1 MKNKKQKQKQKRCN
15 DVPPT
20 SSSLDEMGKKARLTE
35 KVIARLED
43 SDSSDDEDNRR
54 KKLRKVIQENPPVVI
69 FTDGLGIK
77 TCQGCGKAITKEQM
91 YPSNMV
97 FKQKGVK
104 AIYNKKYNCMW
115 NKKQNNHF
123 HLSMRCL
130 REKYPDLEYKDIIM
144 NDETFESLS
153 REQMKVLND
162 MGLLKFILKNK
173 KRNMTSI

>member
-1 MKNKKQKQKQKRCN
+1 M
-15 DVPPT
+15 
-20 SSSLDEMGKKARLTE
+20 
-35 KVIARLED
+35 
-43 SDSSDDEDNRR
+43 
-54 KKLRKVIQENPPVVI
+54 I

-77 TCQGCGKAITKEQM
+77 TCQGYGKSITKEEQM

-104 AIYNKKYNCMW
+104 AKYNKKYNCMW

-130 REKYPDLEYKDIIM
+130 HEKYPNLEYRDINM
-144 NDETFESLS
+144 NDKTFESLS

-162 MGLLKFILKNK
+162 IRLLKFIPKI
-173 KRNMTSI
+173 KREI